1 MIVKTI
7 TSVFYTVVDFI
18 DKILTSLWLDCRQT
32 SMVSISDFEDF
43 EIVDFLMIEEAI
55 KCPVYDIIYYVVLLF
70 SRW

>member
-55 KCPVYDIIYYVVLLF
+55 KCPVYDIIYYAVLLF